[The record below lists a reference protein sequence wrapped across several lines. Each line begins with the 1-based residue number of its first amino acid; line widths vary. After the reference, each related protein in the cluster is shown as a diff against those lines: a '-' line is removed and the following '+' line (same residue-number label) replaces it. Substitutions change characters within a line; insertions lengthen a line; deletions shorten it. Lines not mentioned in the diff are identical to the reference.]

1 MSEIDK
7 HAVIQAGAVDAPAQA
22 SAHVASVS
30 RRRLIKLGSAAVPV
44 VATLVS
50 RPALAWH
57 CKSPSAWGSEIIN
70 PNTSLR
76 TNAGHQSYPDE
87 TWYITDWRDNIAR
100 SSAGYGNK
108 PWAVLQSKYP
118 ALKNNAPPSAPI
130 KTSLDYTLVTIAQLQ
145 AVIPGLRSAGA
156 LASAKVKTYCQQAQ
170 IFRSQL
176 SLLSLTIFFFRLWLP
191 TNLKC
196 ACHQR
201 LCSKWPTGLIS
212 PPEQDKPGILQKLK
226 SIFTKIGLRVNC

>member
-156 LASAKVKTYCQQAQ
+156 LASAKVKTVLSTGSDLQKSTIVAQ
-170 IFRSQL
+170 LNYI
-176 SLLSLTIFFFRLWLP
+176 LLSPLAANQLEMCLP
-191 TNLKC
+191 PAALQQMADGTYK
-196 ACHQR
+196 
-201 LCSKWPTGLIS
+201 PTGTGQAWDS
-212 PPEQDKPGILQKLK
+212 A
-226 SIFTKIGLRVNC
+226 KIKKYLYENWIAR

>member
-30 RRRLIKLGSAAVPV
+30 RRRLIKLGSAVVPV

-118 ALKNNAPPSAPI
+118 ALKNNAPSSAPI

-156 LASAKVKTYCQQAQ
+156 LASAKVKTVLSTGSDLQKSTIVAQ
-170 IFRSQL
+170 LNYI
-176 SLLSLTIFFFRLWLP
+176 LLSPLAANQLEMCLP
-191 TNLKC
+191 PAALQQMADGTYK
-196 ACHQR
+196 
-201 LCSKWPTGLIS
+201 PTGTGQAWDS
-212 PPEQDKPGILQKLK
+212 A
-226 SIFTKIGLRVNC
+226 KIKKYLYENWIAR

>member
-7 HAVIQAGAVDAPAQA
+7 HAVIQAGAVDAPAQT

-76 TNAGHQSYPDE
+76 TNAGHQSFPDE

-108 PWAVLQSKYP
+108 PWAVLQSKYS

-130 KTSLDYTLVTIAQLQ
+130 KTSLDHTLVTIAQLQ
-145 AVIPGLRSAGA
+145 AAIPGLRTAGA
-156 LASAKVKTYCQQAQ
+156 LASAKVNTVLSTGSDLQKSTIVAQ
-170 IFRSQL
+170 LNYI
-176 SLLSLTIFFFRLWLP
+176 LLSPLAANQLEMCLP
-191 TNLKC
+191 PAALQQMADGTYKP
-196 ACHQR
+196 
-201 LCSKWPTGLIS
+201 SGTGQAWDS
-212 PPEQDKPGILQKLK
+212 A
-226 SIFTKIGLRVNC
+226 KIKKYLYENWIAR